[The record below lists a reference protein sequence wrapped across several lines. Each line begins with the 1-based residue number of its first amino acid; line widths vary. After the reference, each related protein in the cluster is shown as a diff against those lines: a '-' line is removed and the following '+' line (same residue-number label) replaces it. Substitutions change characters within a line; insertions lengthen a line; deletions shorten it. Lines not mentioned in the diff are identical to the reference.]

1 MNHGMS
7 HRSHAAIHLS
17 DPTYLT
23 QVPPCLHCSAPV
35 SKSTSDPVPVSKST
49 DGSASLI
56 GRDFLTLKHFTPT
69 EIETL
74 LWTAKDLKVRIK
86 DGEVGLVFCW

>member
-1 MNHGMS
+1 MS
-7 HRSHAAIHLS
+7 LYLISLLLYRPAA
-17 DPTYLT
+17 
-23 QVPPCLHCSAPV
+23 QNSADTV
-35 SKSTSDPVPVSKST
+35 
-49 DGSASLI
+49 SLI

-86 DGEVGLVFCW
+86 DGQVSLILYLESDLFND